1 MSRKLVTL
9 LSTVLVVG
17 LLATAANAGCVWKGT
32 APFCSGHCNAGEIQI
47 KRQSTNYTSP
57 EEPGFGSKCA
67 TGAKAL
73 CCTACP
79 SGLVWREKTYLDVVC
94 VTPAERAAA
103 QGH

>member
-1 MSRKLVTL
+1 MSRNLVTL
-9 LSTVLVVG
+9 LSTVLFVG
-17 LLATAANAGCVWKGT
+17 LLANAANAGCVWKGT

-57 EEPGFGSKCA
+57 GEPGFGSKCA